1 MAGQTQD
8 NTTMERALTLMELS
22 GTLAEDDISEMLADD
37 AVMEDT
43 RSLWAIKSAISQHE
57 AAVPDIHEE
66 WERFSRSSAFAPR
79 WSAPRL
85 SYILFSLSAAAAV
98 ALLLLLPWH
107 RWLNPPV
114 SPQAAMQTAVETRE
128 VVITSDGGGEVIM
141 GRAPLADI
149 GGGVAQQGQGTV
161 VYENTSG
168 GKAAIHTITIPPGK
182 TFKVVLA
189 DGSEVWLNAGSQL
202 TYPTA
207 FGQTRDVELQGE
219 AYFKVRH
226 DASRPFTVR
235 AGGVRTRVLGTE
247 FNVRC
252 MKGQPVQVT
261 LIKGRVN
268 VSRATGK
275 GVVLAPGEDA
285 TATADGGFSL
295 RRIDT
300 ATLTY
305 WKDGYFYFDDTPL
318 ENIMDEIGPWF
329 NVKVVFRDAQ
339 ARHYRMHVFF
349 NRRSIDEAIGQ
360 INMMEKVHVEKQGD
374 TLYVE

>member
-1 MAGQTQD
+1 MPVQGQD
-8 NTTMERALTLMELS
+8 SIVEEKAIALMEQSDSLTS
-22 GTLAEDDISEMLADD
+22 DDITEMLSDD
-37 AVMEDT
+37 DVVSCA
-43 RSLWAIKSAISQHE
+43 RSLWTVKKAIDCHE
-57 AAVPDIHEE
+57 ASAPDADSE
-66 WERFSRSSAFAPR
+66 WERLRERMGSARHRSIH
-79 WSAPRL
+79 L
-85 SYILFSLSAAAAV
+85 SYVLWPVAAAAV
-98 ALLLLLPWH
+98 VLFVLFMPWRRLLTPQ
-107 RWLNPPV
+107 V
-114 SPQAAMQTAVETRE
+114 SPEEAMQTAMQTRE
-128 VVITSDGGGEVIM
+128 VVITSDDGGEVVL
-141 GRAPLADI
+141 GEQPLADI

-161 VYENTSG
+161 VYENTAN

-207 FGQTRDVELQGE
+207 FGPTRDVELHGE
-219 AYFKVRH
+219 AYFKVSH

-235 AGGVRTRVLGTE
+235 AGGVMTRVLGTE

-252 MKGQPVQVT
+252 LKGQPVHVT

-268 VSRATGK
+268 VRQGAGK
-275 GVVLAPGEDA
+275 GMMLSSGEDA

-300 ATLTY
+300 VTLTY

-318 ENIMDEIGPWF
+318 EDIMDEIGPWF
-329 NVKVVFRDAQ
+329 NVKVVFRNAS
-339 ARHYRMHVFF
+339 ARNYRMHVFF
-349 NRRSIDEAIGQ
+349 NRHSLDEAIGQ